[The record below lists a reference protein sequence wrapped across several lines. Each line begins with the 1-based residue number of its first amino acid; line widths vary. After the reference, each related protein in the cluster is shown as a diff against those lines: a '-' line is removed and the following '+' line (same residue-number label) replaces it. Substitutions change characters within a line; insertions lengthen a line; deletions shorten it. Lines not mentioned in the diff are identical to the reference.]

1 MIARQ
6 RGEKIGD
13 RLLQAILLAALFFS
27 LAPLAVLAVFSV
39 NDFPFYSLPLK
50 GFTIEWYDQLF
61 RDEQIGSG
69 LSNTLQIGV
78 MVAVLSTLLGTTFA
92 IAGAMTAERW
102 GKALLAAGLLPL
114 VTPALVLAIGSQILF
129 VEAGIQLSK
138 LTVVIAQATAFTPF
152 VVLMVTARLG
162 NFQWNLLHAARD
174 LGAGPVRAFRVA
186 MLPVIR
192 PGIISGF
199 LLAFLMSFNDFILGF
214 FTGRGFF
221 TLPSLIYS
229 MQRVGISPMLL
240 AYATV
245 VTVLTLVLA
254 LTARRV
260 LVSISQR
267 RGGNVA

>member
-1 MIARQ
+1 MMPRQ
-6 RGEKIGD
+6 RGERIGD
-13 RLLQAILLAALFFS
+13 RLLLAMLVAALFFS
-27 LAPLAVLAVFSV
+27 LAPLLVLAVFSV

-50 GFTIEWYDQLF
+50 GFTLEWYDQLF
-61 RDEQIGSG
+61 KDEQIASG
-69 LSNTLQIGV
+69 LTNSLEIGIL
-78 MVAVLSTLLGTTFA
+78 VAVVASILGTAFG
-92 IAGAMTAERW
+92 IGGAMVTRRW
-102 GKALLAAGLLPL
+102 GKAVFAAGLLPL

-129 VEAGIQLSK
+129 VESGIPLSK

-162 NFQWNLLHAARD
+162 NFQWSLLHAARD
-174 LGAGPVRAFRVA
+174 LGAGPFRAFQVA

-245 VTVLTLVLA
+245 IAVLTLILA

-260 LVSISQR
+260 LVSIAQR